1 MVNYKKKNIET
12 VMGDNIDTGDFVE
25 EIMNK
30 INLLR

>member
-1 MVNYKKKNIET
+1 
-12 VMGDNIDTGDFVE
+12 VMGDNLGSTGDFVE